1 MFTVRKT
8 LLKIEHL
15 KSSVPLSDGLYSAG
29 QVKSRLTVNAIIIII
44 DLKSSVQGLPSP
56 WK

>member
-8 LLKIEHL
+8 LLKIEYL
-15 KSSVPLSDGLYSAG
+15 KSSAHLSDGLYSAG

>member
-44 DLKSSVQGLPSP
+44 DLKSSVQGLPSL